1 MASPCFLTPEGWE
14 AQRIKEDGRKY
25 ELALAPLKR
34 LLQTGSKSALMRRN
48 HKMSEAALLAY
59 RRAVE
64 DYALELAAEMGLI
77 AEDEMRPTLMYR
89 DVLLAATLLKKNI
102 IEDYGSDKA
111 DTEEGAGHV

>member
-34 LLQTGSKSALMRRN
+34 LLQTGSKSPLMRRN

-64 DYALELAAEMGLI
+64 DYALALAGEIGLI
-77 AEDEMRPTLMYR
+77 AEDEMRSTLMYR
-89 DVLLAATLLKKNI
+89 DVLLASTLLKAKI
-102 IEDYGSDKA
+102 VDDIRPR
-111 DTEEGAGHV
+111 EEEAESHV